1 MLPVRRGFHLLTF
14 IIVATVMVQAAAELD
29 VQVTAARCRHPR
41 AVEAPDGTI
50 YVYGALKSTDGGKY
64 FWPVDESDPPFGS
77 YLFAEKLTS
86 LYWRKGLFLGFYW
99 NVTCRE
105 AGRCVGRMWR
115 SRDGLKTVE
124 KKETVLIIP
133 EAGSVAG
140 DNFSEVRDQNSS
152 AIFFHR
158 GIRELPDG
166 TLLACMIGS
175 FEQDNMPTTDPRS
188 KMETPFKMR
197 SFLVSSDD
205 QGDTWRYLSTVAAP
219 RAGVEDDTE
228 GFNEWALLPLD
239 DGRMLAVMRT
249 GHYSP
254 MVASWSDDG
263 GKTWSPPADMG
274 LGPGVDPYLLRLE
287 DGRLALAYGQLVQR
301 GGEKKADWSHEDQRR
316 KCQLAIN
323 ADGTGKGW
331 LATTVADY
339 APRMAYPTI
348 FEVEPNVILYQSGE
362 CLELWR
368 VELQPR

>member
-1 MLPVRRGFHLLTF
+1 MLQLRRGFPLLAF
-14 IIVATVMVQAAAELD
+14 ITMASAMTQPSAELD

-41 AVEAPDGTI
+41 AVQAPDGTI
-50 YVYGALKSTDGGKY
+50 YVYGALKSNDGGKY

-86 LYWRKGLFLGFYW
+86 LFWRKGLFLGFYW

-115 SRDGLKTVE
+115 SRDGMKTVE
-124 KKETVLIIP
+124 KKETVLIMP
-133 EAGSVAG
+133 EAGSVP
-140 DNFSEVRDQNSS
+140 DDDFSEVKGQKSS

-158 GIRELPDG
+158 GIREMPDG

-188 KMETPFKMR
+188 KMETPSKMR
-197 SFLVSSDD
+197 SFLMRSDD
-205 QGDTWRYLSTVAAP
+205 QGDTWRYFSTVAAP

-263 GKTWSPPADMG
+263 GRTWSPPADMG
-274 LGPGVDPYLLRLE
+274 LGPGVDPYLLRLK

-301 GGEKKADWSHEDQRR
+301 HGEKNTDWSQEDQRR

-339 APRMAYPTI
+339 SRRMAYPTI

-368 VELQPR
+368 VKLQPR

>member
-1 MLPVRRGFHLLTF
+1 M
-14 IIVATVMVQAAAELD
+14 
-29 VQVTAARCRHPR
+29 
-41 AVEAPDGTI
+41 
-50 YVYGALKSTDGGKY
+50 
-64 FWPVDESDPPFGS
+64 
-77 YLFAEKLTS
+77 
-86 LYWRKGLFLGFYW
+86 
-99 NVTCRE
+99 
-105 AGRCVGRMWR
+105 
-115 SRDGLKTVE
+115 E
-124 KKETVLIIP
+124 KKETVIIIP
-133 EAGSVAG
+133 EAGSVAV
-140 DNFSEVRDQNSS
+140 DDFLEVRDQNGS

-205 QGDTWRYLSTVAAP
+205 QGDTWRYYSTVAAP
-219 RAGVEDDTE
+219 QAGVMDDSE

-239 DGRMLAVMRT
+239 DGRMLAVIRT

-263 GKTWSPPADMG
+263 RTWSPPAKMG
-274 LGPGVDPYLLRLE
+274 LGPGVDPYLLRLK

-323 ADGTGKGW
+323 PDGTGKGW

-339 APRMAYPTI
+339 SQRMAYPTI

-368 VELQPR
+368 VKLPPR

>member
-1 MLPVRRGFHLLTF
+1 MLPVRRGIQSLVF
-14 IIVATVMVQAAAELD
+14 IIVATAMVQAAAELD

-50 YVYGALKSTDGGKY
+50 YVYGALKSTDGGKH

-86 LYWRKGLFLGFYW
+86 LHWRKGLFLGFYW

-133 EAGSVAG
+133 EAGSVAV
-140 DNFSEVRDQNSS
+140 DDFSEVRDQNSS

-219 RAGVEDDTE
+219 RAGMEDDTE

-254 MVASWSDDG
+254 MVASWSGDG
-263 GKTWSPPADMG
+263 GRTWSPPADMG

-301 GGEKKADWSHEDQRR
+301 NGEKMADWSHEDQRR

-348 FEVEPNVILYQSGE
+348 FEVEPNVVLYQSGE

-368 VELQPR
+368 VKLQPR

>member
-1 MLPVRRGFHLLTF
+1 MIPICRRFHFLAL
-14 IIVATVMVQAAAELD
+14 IVMSSVMAQATLELD
-29 VQVTAARCRHPR
+29 VKVTPARCRHPR
-41 AVEAPDGTI
+41 AVQAPDGTI
-50 YVYGALKSTDGGKY
+50 YVYGALKSTDGGRF
-64 FWPVDESDPPFGS
+64 FWPVEKSDPAFGS
-77 YLFAEKLTS
+77 FLHAEKLTS

-99 NVTCRE
+99 NVTCRQ

-115 SRDGLKTVE
+115 SRDGMKTVQ

-133 EAGSVAG
+133 EAGSVPV
-140 DNFSEVRDQNSS
+140 DTFSEVKDQQSS
-152 AIFFHR
+152 TIFFHR
-158 GIRELPDG
+158 GLREMPDG

-175 FEQDNMPTTDPRS
+175 FEEDKSPTTDPRS
-188 KMETPFKMR
+188 KMETPMKMR
-197 SFLVSSDD
+197 SFLVRSSD

-219 RAGVEDDTE
+219 RAGIVDDTE

-274 LGPGVDPYLLRLE
+274 LGPGVDPYLLRLQ
-287 DGRLALAYGQLVQR
+287 DGRLAVAYGQLVQR
-301 GGEKKADWSHEDQRR
+301 RGAKKEHWTQEDQRR
-316 KCQLAIN
+316 RCQLAIN
-323 ADGTGKGW
+323 ADGSGKGW
-331 LATTVADY
+331 VATTVADY
-339 APRMAYPTI
+339 SRRMAYPTI

-368 VELQPR
+368 VEIKSR

>member
-1 MLPVRRGFHLLTF
+1 MMHVHRGFPLLVF
-14 IIVATVMVQAAAELD
+14 ITMASVMTHAAAELD

-50 YVYGALKSTDGGKY
+50 YVYGALKSNDGGKY

-86 LYWRKGLFLGFYW
+86 LYWRKGLFVGFYW

-115 SRDGLKTVE
+115 SRDGFKTVE
-124 KKETVLIIP
+124 KKETILIIP
-133 EAGSVAG
+133 EAGSVPN
-140 DNFSEVRDQNSS
+140 DNFSEVQDQNSS
-152 AIFFHR
+152 TIFFHR
-158 GIRELPDG
+158 GIREMLDG

-175 FEQDNMPTTDPRS
+175 FEEDNLPTTDPRS
-188 KMETPFKMR
+188 KMETPFKMM

-205 QGDTWRYLSTVAAP
+205 HGDTWRYYSTVAAP
-219 RAGVEDDTE
+219 QAGVMVDSE

-254 MVASWSDDG
+254 MVASWSDDRR
-263 GKTWSPPADMG
+263 TWSPPAEMG
-274 LGPGVDPYLLRLE
+274 LGPGVDPYLLRLK

-301 GGEKKADWSHEDQRR
+301 SGEKKSDWSHEDQRR

-339 APRMAYPTI
+339 SHRMAYPTI